1 MTREAVRLAWATRVD
16 NMTAADDVRIPEGDA
31 VSSAVLF
38 DRVSFAF
45 DDHIVLRDISFSV
58 PTGRSGLV
66 RSESTHL

>member
-1 MTREAVRLAWATRVD
+1 
-16 NMTAADDVRIPEGDA
+16 MTAADDVRIPEGDA